1 MDITR
6 TEKSLRISHLEALSK
21 NLEICFAFFFFFL
34 LNKHHLF
41 PGDAGPGTTLWEQP
55 ISTDHLP
62 FISSPLLKLNEGDP
76 EKLIP
81 LKQDRIFPL
90 NVYF

>member
-6 TEKSLRISHLEALSK
+6 TEKSLRISNLEALDK
-21 NLEICFAFFFFFL
+21 NLEMCFAFLFFFFL
-34 LNKHHLF
+34 NKF

-76 EKLIP
+76 EKL
-81 LKQDRIFPL
+81 
-90 NVYF
+90 